1 MQLPID
7 RSMSPEDWEDAR
19 IATAAYANPHALRGF
34 RRVDGLGGNIL
45 NPAQLETDRAFDRQ
59 LTQTFQR
66 LQATYPDITL
76 GRYHI
81 RMPYWQQTDEDLPTS
96 YSFVPAP
103 ERLTTTSVTVA
114 LVPQQ
119 RIRSAELGYY
129 MNGQTLLP
137 LRERL
142 AGSRYHGIAGN
153 LGYRMTENLI
163 HGKLP
168 WSHHLRYPDFPLAP
182 VLSYLGFYFFR
193 DPDSGRVNSTFQ
205 GAHPSAVGVRMD
217 RQVDI
222 LPRLEIPGYQVTL
235 WNRTFTVRAINV
247 SGTTA
252 SESDVALYTPGLW
265 MPEMVDQIDNWQ
277 TYAQEV
283 PGRERVNVF
292 IANEGDGS
300 QPIEKVIHIW
310 DGRAPLPSFG
320 AVLSFSRERFAQL
333 FAGRRCPLNERVFV
347 RPIDCPSLEQ
357 YCQVLG
363 GFVPA
368 VVNGRHLLA
377 VNTVRQVRRN
387 LHEHGNALS
396 PLAECGRESRNFD
409 PHIREPAGLFVQT
422 SNGDIGWVLF
432 DGRHELSIGASV
444 VDAGQILR
452 LLQGQGIFE
461 IEQAFFIDGG
471 SAMKVYAVE
480 TGSLDEEGGD
490 EEDNEDSIKLDL
502 LNRVAAGS
510 RNRPGADPDGL
521 NLYTLLMLDLMD

>member
-1 MQLPID
+1 
-7 RSMSPEDWEDAR
+7 
-19 IATAAYANPHALRGF
+19 
-34 RRVDGLGGNIL
+34 
-45 NPAQLETDRAFDRQ
+45 
-59 LTQTFQR
+59 
-66 LQATYPDITL
+66 
-76 GRYHI
+76 
-81 RMPYWQQTDEDLPTS
+81 MPYWQQTDEDLPTS
-96 YSFVPAP
+96 YSLVPSP

-119 RIRSAELGYY
+119 RIRSAEMGYY

-142 AGSRYHGIAGN
+142 AGSRHHGIAGN

-182 VLSYLGFYFFR
+182 VLPYLGFYYFK
-193 DPDSGRVNSTFQ
+193 DPATGQISSTFE
-205 GAHPSAVGVRMD
+205 GAHPAVVGIRLD
-217 RQVDI
+217 GQVDV

-235 WNRTFTVRAINV
+235 WNQTFTVRAINV
-247 SGTTA
+247 VGATA
-252 SESDVALYTPGLW
+252 TDSDVVLYTPGLW
-265 MPEMVDQIDNWQ
+265 TPDMLEHIDEWQ
-277 TYAQEV
+277 SFAPEV
-283 PGRERVNVF
+283 PGRDRVNVF
-292 IANEGDGS
+292 IANDGNGS
-300 QPIEKVIHIW
+300 QPVEKVMHIW

-333 FAGRRCPLNERVFV
+333 FAGRRCPLNEQVAV
-347 RPIDCPSLEQ
+347 RPIDCPTLEG

-368 VVNGRHLLA
+368 VVDGRHLFA
-377 VNTVRQVRRN
+377 VDTVEQVRRH
-387 LHEHGNALS
+387 LHEYGNALS

-422 SNGDIGWVLF
+422 TDGQVGWVLF

-444 VDAGQILR
+444 VDVGQIVK
-452 LLQGQGIFE
+452 LLQEHGIFE

-471 SAMKVYAVE
+471 SAMKVYAVD
-480 TGSLDEEGGD
+480 TGSPDGEKNDERGD
-490 EEDNEDSIKLDL
+490 KKKYSDSIKLDL

-521 NLYTLLMLDLMD
+521 NLYTLLMLDLVE